1 MMRYALI
8 FGVTFLNLN
17 GQNHENILQLMHD
30 FLFIALILG
39 LLESHGGVK
48 YYNGKYFGKKR
59 N

>member
-17 GQNHENILQLMHD
+17 GQNPENILQLMYD

-48 YYNGKYFGKKR
+48 YYNGKHFGKKR

>member
-17 GQNHENILQLMHD
+17 GQNHENILQLMYD

-48 YYNGKYFGKKR
+48 Y
-59 N
+59 